1 MTRTGILGCGGLKSQ
16 LQSLKTSN
24 NVSLVSTA
32 TMSCLDTMYVNCVTT
47 YMCNVCMLT

>member
-1 MTRTGILGCGGLKSQ
+1 MTRTGTLGGGGLKSQ

-32 TMSCLDTMYVNCVTT
+32 TMSCLDTMYVNCEFRYGVTT
-47 YMCNVCMLT
+47 